1 MYDTIGMRSPV
12 INKIAFVGIL
22 AALLIAVPMSMTMF
36 DEQALFADLN
46 DIFSLAALAGGFLA
60 IVIGSARM
68 CGRCGGDLPMEKS
81 AGCII
86 AMAGLVFFYPYLADF
101 WGMPYSMT
109 VMMFGIAFLLFFAAI
124 ADALAAYT
132 NRLPEL
138 KRFFIA
144 VAVVMFVLTALCLIR
159 MEYDFIDFSGDLG
172 WYVDL
177 FVIIVAAVYI
187 ACSSYA
193 AGYGYE
199 VDAPR
204 GSGLGK
210 TAEAFSGPS
219 GESYVRKIE
228 RKREVEW
235 AANEAYA
242 AEIQKELAAEQDAR
256 AAATQAARDKA
267 LKAAAEKAA
276 AKEAEEKAA
285 KEAAEAADKATKDAA
300 NDDIATQLKE
310 ALAAKEAAEQEAQ
323 KAKDDLKAAI
333 AEAEEILLAE
343 HAAKEAAEQ
352 DAQKAKDDL
361 NAAIAEAEEI
371 LLAEHAAKEAAEAE
385 AAEAKNNLQLAIAEA
400 EEILLAEHAAREAA
414 EKEAAEA
421 KAEAAKAREEAEK
434 AKAEAKVAKEA
445 AEKAKVDAKV
455 VAAAAVVDAAGDDE
469 ADADDAEAIGGF
481 EDDSADYEASE
492 GVVDIEPLEDIW
504 TDKSPEALVRR
515 AAWNKGL
522 RCRRNYGPY
531 SIPVAFVK
539 GKVAVFVTHPDSD
552 TSIDAQLES
561 EGWVVIRYNEDEI
574 TDGLAQGDEVA
585 KAVKAHIREMKAL
598 KKKKKKKPVKN

>member
-144 VAVVMFVLTALCLIR
+144 VAVVMFVLTVLCLIR

-256 AAATQAARDKA
+256 AAAAQAARDKA

-310 ALAAKEAAEQEAQ
+310 ALAAKEAAEQE
-323 KAKDDLKAAI
+323 
-333 AEAEEILLAE
+333 
-343 HAAKEAAEQ
+343 
-352 DAQKAKDDL
+352 AQKAKDDL

-455 VAAAAVVDAAGDDE
+455 VAAAAVVDAADDDE
-469 ADADDAEAIGGF
+469 ADVDDAEAIGGF

>member
-22 AALLIAVPMSMTMF
+22 AALLIAAPMSMTMF

-144 VAVVMFVLTALCLIR
+144 VAVVMFVLTVLCLIR

-256 AAATQAARDKA
+256 AAAAQAARDKA

-343 HAAKEAAEQ
+343 HAAKEAAEAEAAEAKNNLQLAIAEAEEILLSEHAAKEAAEQ

-361 NAAIAEAEEI
+361 NA
-371 LLAEHAAKEAAEAE
+371 
-385 AAEAKNNLQLAIAEA
+385 AIAEA

-421 KAEAAKAREEAEK
+421 KAEAAKAREEPRMLRLPER
-434 AKAEAKVAKEA
+434 
-445 AEKAKVDAKV
+445 
-455 VAAAAVVDAAGDDE
+455 
-469 ADADDAEAIGGF
+469 
-481 EDDSADYEASE
+481 
-492 GVVDIEPLEDIW
+492 
-504 TDKSPEALVRR
+504 SP
-515 AAWNKGL
+515 
-522 RCRRNYGPY
+522 
-531 SIPVAFVK
+531 S
-539 GKVAVFVTHPDSD
+539 
-552 TSIDAQLES
+552 
-561 EGWVVIRYNEDEI
+561 
-574 TDGLAQGDEVA
+574 
-585 KAVKAHIREMKAL
+585 
-598 KKKKKKKPVKN
+598 

>member
-256 AAATQAARDKA
+256 AAAAQAARDKA

-343 HAAKEAAEQ
+343 HAAKEAAE
-352 DAQKAKDDL
+352 
-361 NAAIAEAEEI
+361 
-371 LLAEHAAKEAAEAE
+371 AE

-445 AEKAKVDAKV
+445 AEKAKADAKI
-455 VAAAAVVDAAGDDE
+455 VAAAAVVDAADDDE
-469 ADADDAEAIGGF
+469 ADADDAEAIEGF